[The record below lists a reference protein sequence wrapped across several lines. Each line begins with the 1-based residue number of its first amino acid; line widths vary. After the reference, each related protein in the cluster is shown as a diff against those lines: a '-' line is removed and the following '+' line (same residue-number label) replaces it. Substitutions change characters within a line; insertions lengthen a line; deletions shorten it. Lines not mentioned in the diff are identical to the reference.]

1 MTGAWISKQVAP
13 PGRSPV
19 PCPSYSL
26 ARHLDIKATPAA
38 PRQFGS
44 NQVRSVGPD
53 PFLHASST
61 RHSLQFQ
68 SDHLI
73 MIGTG
78 GMGVVYKARD
88 LHLDR
93 FVALKILPP
102 EKVIASDRKWRFV
115 QEANA
120 ASALSGRSPSG
131 HCWDTPSTAT
141 SGCSITPKLRRRVRI
156 GHSPNPR
163 DEP

>member
-1 MTGAWISKQVAP
+1 MTGASTSKQVAP

-19 PCPSYSL
+19 PCRSYGF
-26 ARHLDIKATPAA
+26 ARHLHIKATPAA

-102 EKVIASDRKWRFV
+102 EKVVASARKRRFV
-115 QEANA
+115 QEAKA
-120 ASALSGRSPSG
+120 ASARSGRSPSG
-131 HCWDTPSTAT
+131 HFWATPSTAT
-141 SGCSITPKLRRRVRI
+141 SGCSRTSELPRRGRI
-156 GHSPNPR
+156 GHLPNPR
-163 DEP
+163 RDP